1 MLLSSCFLVA
11 RRRAERFVVR
21 FGLPKH
27 QHRERQIICSKL
39 LFYLLT
45 NYHRLCQKAGTVA
58 TVYHGFIDVALV
70 FVPSFV
76 ISIVGIVF
84 EELIIEHHPPGMAE
98 RGGDC
103 CDRAQE
109 LLDKVPPCTSKAFMF
124 FLSSYRGLLLSA
136 AVAFGPWQ
144 QAKKV
149 KRCRG
154 TLTNIDW
161 LFFQCQQMV
170 DTTELNPEW

>member
-11 RRRAERFVVR
+11 RRRADRFVVR

-84 EELIIEHHPPGMAE
+84 KKLVIEHHPPGMAGQ
-98 RGGDC
+98 GGDC

-124 FLSSYRGLLLSA
+124 FFIIVSRSSSERGGGLWALA
-136 AVAFGPWQ
+136 AGQ
-144 QAKKV
+144 KSKKV
-149 KRCRG
+149 SWH
-154 TLTNIDW
+154 TH
-161 LFFQCQQMV
+161 
-170 DTTELNPEW
+170 